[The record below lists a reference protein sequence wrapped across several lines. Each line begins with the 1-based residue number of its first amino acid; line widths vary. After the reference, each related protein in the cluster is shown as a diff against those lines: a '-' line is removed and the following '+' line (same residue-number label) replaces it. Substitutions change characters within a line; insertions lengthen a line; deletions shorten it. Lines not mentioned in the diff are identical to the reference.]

1 MHRIF
6 LHWRIE
12 TNQAK
17 WSSCRSGDWAWNP
30 RKLGEIRWG
39 RRRVEELTEDF
50 DFDFVSDD
58 ETEPPHWETNS
69 YAIAMT

>member
-1 MHRIF
+1 MQLIF
-6 LHWRIE
+6 E

-39 RRRVEELTEDF
+39 RRRVVELIEDF
-50 DFDFVSDD
+50 DFDIVSDD
-58 ETEPPHWETNS
+58 ETEPPRLENNS